1 MIKWLKL
8 NMIWNGKIVLIFL
21 LILCFNCCSDFKTNR
36 EEQIIIKPSVAN
48 CNIIPKLE
56 NVSIDSGFFLLN
68 SSVVLVVDDRFSIV
82 QQLNNE
88 VEDLKNF
95 AKNKLGFE
103 LGQNSKLSNNPAIF
117 LSIMPDE
124 FLKKEAYEISVDSN
138 IIAIE
143 STHPAGIARGL
154 ATLKQLALLNQNNTA
169 YFIPNVKI
177 TDSPKFAHRGLLL
190 DCSRHFFSKE
200 IILKYIDL
208 LALYKMNVLHWHLTE
223 DQGWRLAIDKYPKL
237 TEVGAFRTDMDG
249 SEYGGYYTKE
259 DIKEIV
265 AYATKKHIEIIPEI
279 ELPGHSQAAI
289 AAYPYL
295 SCTGNQVD
303 VANDWGVFKE
313 IYCAGKD
320 SVFIFLEDVL
330 TEVTELFPSKYIH
343 IGGDEAP
350 KVRWEKCEKCQ
361 QRILDNN
368 LKDEHELQSYFIKRI
383 QKFLSSKG
391 KQIIGWDEILEGGLA
406 NGAIV
411 QSWRG
416 MEGGKEAVK
425 NGNQAIM
432 SPTSH
437 AYFDYD
443 LKAIDLEKVY
453 SFNPI
458 PKGLT
463 NEEEGLIIGGECN
476 MWTEHVPDEINLDSK
491 VFPRILAMS
500 EVLWSASDIKQK
512 NYTEFNKRVQ
522 KHYTILDKYNVHYG
536 EESVPMTFS
545 LSPSQTGPFITLYP
559 YDSTIQLK
567 YKSECETCDSNYL
580 DYERTFQILKSGILK
595 VQPYKNNKIYGDLI
609 EIPFSNH
616 AAINRNVN
624 YSTEYSEWY
633 QAGGNKGLVDSKLG
647 TLDFRDGA
655 WQGFWGNDLECII
668 DFQKLEAGIS
678 SITANF
684 YQYSNSWIFIPKEM
698 NAEISD
704 DGKVW
709 TNWGSVKS
717 NVNLEKRGKFI
728 HSLAINNK
736 EEKRFRYLKVKVKNV
751 GKVPEWH
758 EAAGSDAWIFIDE
771 IIVK

>member
-1 MIKWLKL
+1 
-8 NMIWNGKIVLIFL
+8 MIWNGKIVLLFL
-21 LILCFNCCSDFKTNR
+21 FILCFNCCSDIKTNS
-36 EEQIIIKPSVAN
+36 EEQTVIKPAVAN
-48 CNIIPKLE
+48 CDIIPNPE
-56 NVSIDSGFFLLN
+56 NFSIDSGFFLLN
-68 SSVVLVVDDRFSIV
+68 SSVVVVVDERFSIV

-103 LGQNSKLSNNPAIF
+103 LKQNSKLSNNPAIF
-117 LSIMPDE
+117 LSIVPDE
-124 FLKKEAYEISVDSN
+124 FLKKEAYEMSVDSN
-138 IIAIE
+138 IITIE
-143 STHPAGIARGL
+143 SIHPSGIARGL
-154 ATLKQLALLNQNNTA
+154 TALKQLALLNQNDTA

-237 TEVGAFRTDMDG
+237 TEVGAFRTEMDG
-249 SEYGGYYTKE
+249 SKYGGYYTKK

-265 AYATKKHIEIIPEI
+265 TYATKKHIEIIPEI

-320 SVFIFLEDVL
+320 SVFIFLKDVL
-330 TEVTELFPSKYIH
+330 TEVIELFPSKYIH

-350 KVRWEKCEKCQ
+350 KVRWEECEKCQ
-361 QRILDNN
+361 QRILEYN

-383 QKFLSSKG
+383 QTFLNSKG

-416 MEGGKEAVK
+416 MKGGKEAIK
-425 NGNQAIM
+425 HGNKAIM

-476 MWTEHVPDEINLDSK
+476 MWTEHVPDEKNLDSK

-500 EVLWSASDIKQK
+500 EVLWSNPSAEIKQL
-512 NYTEFNKRVQ
+512 NFNEFNNRLQ
-522 KHYTILDKYNVHYG
+522 HHYNILDKYNIEYG
-536 EESVPMTFS
+536 EESIPMTYF
-545 LSPSQTGPFITLYP
+545 LKPSQTGSHMTLNP

-567 YKSECETCDSNYL
+567 YKLECETCDSNYL

-595 VQPYKNNKIYGDLI
+595 VQPYKNNKIYGKLI
-609 EIPFSNH
+609 EIPFHNH
-616 AAINRNVN
+616 LAIDRDVN
-624 YSTEYSEWY
+624 YTTEYSEWY
-633 QAGGNKGLVDSKLG
+633 TAGGKEGLVDSKLG
-647 TLDFRDGA
+647 TLDFRDGS
-655 WQGFWGNDLECII
+655 WQGFWGKNLECIL
-668 DFQKLEAGIS
+668 DFEEITSNFS
-678 SITANF
+678 SVSANF
-684 YQYSNSWIFIPKEM
+684 YQYSNSWIFIPEEM
-698 NAEISD
+698 TAEISD

-709 TNWGSVKS
+709 TDWGSIKS
-717 NVNLEKRGKFI
+717 NVNLEQRGKFI
-728 HSLAINNK
+728 KPLIINHNQTK
-736 EEKRFRYLKVKVKNV
+736 SFRYLKIKVKNV
-751 GKVPEWH
+751 GKVPAWH

>member
-1 MIKWLKL
+1 M
-8 NMIWNGKIVLIFL
+8 
-21 LILCFNCCSDFKTNR
+21 
-36 EEQIIIKPSVAN
+36 
-48 CNIIPKLE
+48 
-56 NVSIDSGFFLLN
+56 
-68 SSVVLVVDDRFSIV
+68 
-82 QQLNNE
+82 
-88 VEDLKNF
+88 
-95 AKNKLGFE
+95 
-103 LGQNSKLSNNPAIF
+103 
-117 LSIMPDE
+117 
-124 FLKKEAYEISVDSN
+124 KKEAYKISVDSN
-138 IIAIE
+138 IITIE
-143 STHPAGIARGL
+143 STNPTGIARGL
-154 ATLKQLALLNQNNTA
+154 ATLKQLALLNQNDTA

-177 TDSPKFAHRGLLL
+177 TDSPKFTHRGLLL

-237 TEVGAFRTDMDG
+237 TKIGAFRTEIDG
-249 SEYGGYYTKE
+249 SNYGDYYTKE

-289 AAYPYL
+289 AAYPHL

-313 IYCAGKD
+313 IYCAGND

-330 TEVTELFPSKYIH
+330 TEVIELFPSKYIH

-350 KVRWEKCEKCQ
+350 KVRWEECEKCQ

-383 QKFLSSKG
+383 QTFLNSKG

-522 KHYTILDKYNVHYG
+522 KHYTILDKHNVDYG

-545 LSPSQTGPFITLYP
+545 LSPSQTGSFITLYP

-567 YKSECETCDSNYL
+567 YKSECATCDTNFI
-580 DYERTFQILKSGILK
+580 DYVKAFQIIKSGILK

-668 DFQKLEAGIS
+668 DFEKLEAGIF

-684 YQYSNSWIFIPKEM
+684 YQYSNSWIFIPEEM

-709 TNWGSVKS
+709 KNWGSVKS
-717 NVNLEKRGKFI
+717 NVNLEQRGKFI
-728 HSLAINNK
+728 HSLAISNQEGGN
-736 EEKRFRYLKVKVKNV
+736 FRYLKVKVKNV

>member
-1 MIKWLKL
+1 ML
-8 NMIWNGKIVLIFL
+8 NMIWSGKIVFAFL
-21 LILCFNCCSDFKTNR
+21 LILCFNSCSDTATNNKER
-36 EEQIIIKPSVAN
+36 IVIKPSVAN
-48 CNIIPKLE
+48 CDIIPKPE
-56 NVSIDSGFFLLN
+56 HISADPGFFQLN
-68 SSVVLVVDDRFSIV
+68 SSVVIVVDDRFSTI
-82 QQLNNE
+82 QELNNE
-88 VEDLKNF
+88 VEDLQNF

-103 LGQNSKLSNNPAIF
+103 LEQNSKLSNNPAVF
-117 LSIMPDE
+117 LSIIPYGHLED
-124 FLKKEAYEISVDSN
+124 EAYRIKIDSN
-138 IIAIE
+138 ILTIE
-143 STHPAGIARGL
+143 AMHPSGVARGL
-154 ATLKQLALLNQNNTA
+154 ASFKQLALLNEFEAN
-169 YFIPNVKI
+169 YFIPNVNI
-177 TDSPKFAHRGLLL
+177 TDTPEFQHRGLLL

-200 IILKYIDL
+200 VILKYIDL

-223 DQGWRLAIDKYPKL
+223 DQGWRLAIDKHPKL
-237 TEVGAFRTDMDG
+237 TEVGAFRTEMDG
-249 SEYGGYYTKE
+249 SEYGGYYAKE

-295 SCTGNQVD
+295 SCTGNRVD

-313 IYCAGKD
+313 IYCAGND

-330 TEVTELFPSKYIH
+330 TEVIELFPSKYIH

-350 KVRWEKCEKCQ
+350 KVRWEECGKCQ

-383 QKFLSSKG
+383 QTFLNSKG

-406 NGAIV
+406 DGAIV

-425 NGNQAIM
+425 HGNKAIM

-463 NEEEGLIIGGECN
+463 NEEEDLIIGGECN
-476 MWTEHVPDEINLDSK
+476 MWTEHVPDEKTLDSK
-491 VFPRILAMS
+491 VFPRLLAMA
-500 EVLWSASDIKQK
+500 EVLWSGQVSGFAHKSYID
-512 NYTEFNKRVQ
+512 FNKRLQ
-522 KHYTILDKYNVHYG
+522 KHYTILEKYNVHYG
-536 EESVPMTFS
+536 EESVPMTFF
-545 LSPSQTGPFITLYP
+545 LKPSQTGPFMTLYP

-567 YKSECETCDSNYL
+567 YKLECETCDTNFI
-580 DYERTFQILKSGILK
+580 DYAKTFRILKSAILK
-595 VQPYKNNKIYGDLI
+595 VQPYKNNNMYGKLI

-616 AAINRNVN
+616 LAINKNIKHT
-624 YSTEYSEWY
+624 TEYSEWY
-633 QAGGNKGLVDSKLG
+633 TAGGRKGLVDSKLG
-647 TLDFRDGA
+647 TLDFRDGG

-668 DFQKLEAGIS
+668 HFEKMDSGMS
-678 SITANF
+678 SISANF
-684 YQYSNSWIFIPKEM
+684 YQYSNSWIFIPEEM
-698 NAEISD
+698 SAEISD

-709 TNWGSVKS
+709 TKWGTSSS
-717 NVNLEKRGKFI
+717 NVDLKQRGKFI
-728 HSLAINNK
+728 HTLTIRNK
-736 EEKRFRYLKVKVKNV
+736 EEESFRYLKLKVKNV
-751 GKVPEWH
+751 GIVPDWH

>member
-1 MIKWLKL
+1 
-8 NMIWNGKIVLIFL
+8 MIWNGKIILIFL
-21 LILCFNCCSDFKTNR
+21 LFLCFNCCSDIKTNS

-48 CNIIPKLE
+48 CDIIPKSE
-56 NVSIDSGFFLLN
+56 NFSIDSGFFLLN
-68 SSVVLVVDDRFSIV
+68 SSVVVVLDERLSIA
-82 QQLNNE
+82 QKLNNE

-117 LSIMPDE
+117 LSIVPDE
-124 FLKKEAYEISVDSN
+124 FLKKEAYEIRVDSN

-143 STHPAGIARGL
+143 STHPSGIARGL
-154 ATLKQLALLNQNNTA
+154 ATLKQLALLNQNDNA

-177 TDSPKFAHRGLLL
+177 TDSPKFGHRGLLL

-237 TEVGAFRTDMDG
+237 TEVGAFRTEMDG

-265 AYATKKHIEIIPEI
+265 TYATKKHIEIIPEI

-313 IYCAGKD
+313 IYCAGND
-320 SVFIFLEDVL
+320 SVFIFLKGIL
-330 TEVTELFPSKYIH
+330 TEVIELFPSKYIH

-350 KVRWEKCEKCQ
+350 KVRWEECGKCQ

-383 QKFLSSKG
+383 QTFLNSKG

-416 MEGGKEAVK
+416 MRGGKEAVK

-463 NEEEGLIIGGECN
+463 NEEEDLIIGGECN
-476 MWTEHVPDEINLDSK
+476 MWTEHVPDEKNLDSK

-500 EVLWSASDIKQK
+500 EVLWSASDVKQK
-512 NYTEFNKRVQ
+512 NYTEFNKRLQ
-522 KHYTILDKYNVHYG
+522 KHYAILDNYNVQYG
-536 EESVPMTFS
+536 EESVPMTYF
-545 LSPSQTGPFITLYP
+545 LKPSQPGPYMTLYP

-567 YKSECETCDSNYL
+567 YKLECESCDTNFI
-580 DYERTFQILKSGILK
+580 DYKKTFRILKSAILK
-595 VQPYKNNKIYGDLI
+595 VQPYKSSKTYGKLI
-609 EIPFSNH
+609 EIPFHNH
-616 AAINRNVN
+616 LAIDRGVN
-624 YSTEYSEWY
+624 YITEYSEWY
-633 QAGGNKGLVDSKLG
+633 TAGGKEGLVDSKLG
-647 TLDFRDGA
+647 TLDFRDGS
-655 WQGFWGNDLECII
+655 WQGFWGKNLECIL
-668 DFQKLEAGIS
+668 DFEEITSNFS
-678 SITANF
+678 SVSANF
-684 YQYSNSWIFIPKEM
+684 YQYSNSWIFIPEEM
-698 NAEISD
+698 TAEISN
-704 DGKVW
+704 DGTVW

-717 NVNLEKRGKFI
+717 NANLEQRGKLI
-728 HSLAINNK
+728 HSLTIKPEKK
-736 EEKRFRYLKVKVKNV
+736 ESFRFLKLKVKNV
-751 GKVPEWH
+751 GKVPHWH